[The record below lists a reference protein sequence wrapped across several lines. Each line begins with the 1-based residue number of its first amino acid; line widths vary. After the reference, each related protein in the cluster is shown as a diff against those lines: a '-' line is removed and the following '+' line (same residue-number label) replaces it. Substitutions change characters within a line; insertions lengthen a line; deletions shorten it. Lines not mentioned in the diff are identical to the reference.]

1 MVQSVVLRVREQ
13 SRGSIGLL
21 LVIWATIQ
29 SVSWMGML
37 QSLALTPQWWP
48 LWIGSNLVF
57 GLLIGIRRRMATIFF
72 GPLFAT
78 LMNVVPTFVGF
89 QLALHHGI
97 LWGLMGATLYYL
109 LFGWLVYG
117 AVQVA
122 ILMVG
127 AVVGRLLSAPFRRT
141 SNVVI
146 IGPDGQIT

>member
-1 MVQSVVLRVREQ
+1 
-13 SRGSIGLL
+13 
-21 LVIWATIQ
+21 
-29 SVSWMGML
+29 MG
-37 QSLALTPQWWP
+37 
-48 LWIGSNLVF
+48 
-57 GLLIGIRRRMATIFF
+57 TIFS

-89 QLALHHGI
+89 QLALNHGI
-97 LWGLMGATLYYL
+97 LWGLTGATLYYL

-117 AVQVA
+117 AVQA
-122 ILMVG
+122 ALLIVG